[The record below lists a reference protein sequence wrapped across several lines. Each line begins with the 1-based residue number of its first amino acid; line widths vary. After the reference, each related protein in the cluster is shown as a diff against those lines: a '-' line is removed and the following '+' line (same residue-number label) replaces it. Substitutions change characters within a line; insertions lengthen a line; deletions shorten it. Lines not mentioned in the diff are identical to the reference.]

1 MELHTSKYSKTLIAL
16 KKYMIDYFKHFHRQM
31 TILLYVPYQ
40 DKSNILIVYIS
51 PINYHCNHLNSVIV
65 SF

>member
-16 KKYMIDYFKHFHRQM
+16 KKYMIDYFKHLHRQM
-31 TILLYVPYQ
+31 TILLSAPYQ